1 MAAPSLS
8 SSPSNN
14 LSTSDSS
21 PKPSQTAHEDPTSTL
36 PRTRSTRSVQFF
48 TPNTTT
54 AMSRSASPGTSPHQ
68 QRQAESSADEIT
80 PIVSKEIG
88 GAKKKNYDG
97 TGKSTVNPDAN
108 TSRASSMSVARRRQ
122 VSSGSNGRQSSTIDE
137 GKTHRGWGWHDWIE
151 KMESVE
157 LENKGSVARDHL
169 ALGVFPCTSPS
180 SNTRIHPLLVRASP
194 KRNPSLAALYILIED
209 I

>member
-1 MAAPSLS
+1 MAAASLS

-21 PKPSQTAHEDPTSTL
+21 PKPSQTAHENPTSTL
-36 PRTRSTRSVQFF
+36 NRTRSTRSVQFS
-48 TPNTTT
+48 TPDTTT
-54 AMSRSASPGTSPHQ
+54 AMSRSASPGTSSHQ
-68 QRQAESSADEIT
+68 QQQAESSADEIT
-80 PIVSKEIG
+80 PIVSKERG

-122 VSSGSNGRQSSTIDE
+122 ASSSSNGREASTVDE
-137 GKTHRGWGWHDWIE
+137 GKKHRGWGWHDLVE

-169 ALGVFPCTSPS
+169 ALGVFPCVSPS
-180 SNTRIHPLLVRASP
+180 SNKRIHPLLVRESP
-194 KRNPSLAALYILIED
+194 KRNPSLAAPYILTKD